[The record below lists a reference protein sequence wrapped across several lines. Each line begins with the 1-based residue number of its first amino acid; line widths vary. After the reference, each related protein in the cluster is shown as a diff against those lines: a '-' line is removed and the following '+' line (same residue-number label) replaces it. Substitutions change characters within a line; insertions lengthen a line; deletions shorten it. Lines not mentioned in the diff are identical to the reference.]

1 MNRFMRIPLLE
12 KKMDLLRKL
21 VRPYLYARYGFHRL
35 TASGAFRKGHVRYVD
50 QTVSPW
56 WNPLKQAIWKHY
68 VKQFHASSCSVASV
82 VSCVNAIR
90 ALTSNG
96 VRPITQIEI
105 LERITTGH
113 WKERMSPR
121 GYHGQRGL
129 PLPLLGQVV
138 KDSLAAYNLT
148 VKGVDIVPTPKTRS
162 PQSPLRARLRERL
175 VEFDRHGRGLI
186 IAHFDQGCLVPA
198 LNIPHISPVG
208 AYDRAT
214 DRVTMLDVDID
225 EQKPYQVD
233 FETFFNGLSSDYHH
247 VFQPL
252 GYGSG
257 GYVYIAL
264 P

>member
-1 MNRFMRIPLLE
+1 MLGGQCGVMRQCHPRVDIQRGPAHHPDRNSRADHHRPLE
-12 KKMDLLRKL
+12 
-21 VRPYLYARYGFHRL
+21 GTH
-35 TASGAFRKGHVRYVD
+35 
-50 QTVSPW
+50 
-56 WNPLKQAIWKHY
+56 
-68 VKQFHASSCSVASV
+68 
-82 VSCVNAIR
+82 
-90 ALTSNG
+90 
-96 VRPITQIEI
+96 E
-105 LERITTGH
+105 
-113 WKERMSPR
+113 PR

-175 VEFDRHGRGLI
+175 IEFDRHGRGLI